1 MLWETFGGTINSQGY
16 KVLDPHIGAIYGDSI
31 TPDRARQIIN
41 RLKLKG
47 FASTNVVLGIGSYTY
62 QYNTRDT
69 FGFAMKATYV
79 EVEGKGREIFKDP
92 ITDDGTKKSAKGL
105 LCVDKDAKGEYV
117 LWDMV
122 SSKTEQEGEL
132 KTIFKD
138 GKFFNQTTL
147 SEVRAKIAKLTT
159 NNEEQ
164 LIEPI
169 SK

>member
-1 MLWETFGGTINSQGY
+1 MLWETFGGTVNSQGY

-105 LCVDKDAKGEYV
+105 LCVNRNKITDEYE

-122 SSKTEQEGEL
+122 SKATEKEGEL

-138 GKFFNQTTL
+138 GSFYNETTL
-147 SEVRAKIAKLTT
+147 SEVRSKIAKLTT
-159 NNEEQ
+159 TNKEQ
-164 LIEPI
+164 LV
-169 SK
+169 